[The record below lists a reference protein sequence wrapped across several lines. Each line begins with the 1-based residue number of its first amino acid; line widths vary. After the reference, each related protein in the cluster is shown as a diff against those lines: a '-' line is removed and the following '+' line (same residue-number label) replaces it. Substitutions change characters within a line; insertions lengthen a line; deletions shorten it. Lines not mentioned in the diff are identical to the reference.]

1 MMLITPRR
9 ALGGVLLA
17 GVLALAGCDTMS
29 SMAKSMK
36 STTTLAANLSGAA
49 EVPPNDSSGS
59 GMAEATYDKSTNML
73 RWKVTYAG
81 LTGPVTAGHFHG
93 PAMAG
98 QNAGVVVPFKGSTA
112 SPIEG
117 EATITPEQATD
128 LLAGKWYANL
138 HTAAH
143 PGGEVRGQMTP
154 R

>member
-1 MMLITPRR
+1 MLITPRHV
-9 ALGGVLLA
+9 LGAALLA
-17 GVLALAGCDTMS
+17 GVLALTGCDTMS

-36 STTTLAANLSGAA
+36 SGSTLGANLSGAA

-59 GMAEATYDKSTNML
+59 GTAEATYDKGSNTL
-73 RWKVTYAG
+73 RWKVAYSG
-81 LTGPVTAGHFHG
+81 LSGPVTAGHFHG

-117 EATITPEQATD
+117 EAAITPEQAAD
-128 LLAGKWYANL
+128 LLAGKWYVNL

-143 PGGEVRGQMTP
+143 PGGEVRGQMTT